1 MTNTKNELAV
11 MPTEEVAQRLQDVV
25 LSVTGTEGLN
35 GFKKAYMMAEGIQ
48 KLKDLLT
55 PQYMAPIMQLQ
66 GSKLGF
72 RTDKDKNQDGSP
84 GLGYSM
90 EIVKDCII
98 EAVLNGLQV
107 TGNQFN
113 IIAGN
118 MYPTKEG
125 TGYILNNFKGLKYQ
139 LVCSLP
145 RTNNDNTSA
154 AVEVTIKWTL
164 RGESF
169 EEVVPIPIKINKFMG
184 VDAIIG
190 KATRKGRAW
199 LISRITGSEITDGDV
214 EDATHTVVQNDKTKV
229 SDEEIEAQRWMALIK
244 DASTIEELEFFRG
257 SLPIDSKIVDF
268 FESRIKELKA
278 GEKK

>member
-1 MTNTKNELAV
+1 MTNTKELAV
-11 MPTEEVAQRLQDVV
+11 MPTEEVANRLQEVV
-25 LSVTGTEGLN
+25 LSVTGTEGLT
-35 GFKKAYMMAEGIQ
+35 GFRKAYMMAEGIK

-55 PQYMAPIMQLQ
+55 KEYMAPIMELS

-72 RTDKDKNQDGSP
+72 RTDRDTKPEK
-84 GLGYSM
+84 YSM
-90 EIVKDCII
+90 EIVKNCVI

-139 LVCSLP
+139 LICSLP
-145 RTNNDNTSA
+145 RTNAEKTSA
-154 AVEVTIKWTL
+154 AVDVTIKWTL
-164 RGESF
+164 NAQTF
-169 EEVVPIPIKINKFMG
+169 EEIVPIPIKIDQYAS

-199 LISRITGSEITDGDV
+199 LISRITGSEITDGEIEDV
-214 EDATHTVVQNDKTKV
+214 NHTVLSSKTTAKQT
-229 SDEEIEAQRWMALIK
+229 DQEAESQRWLAMIK
-244 DASTIEELEFFRG
+244 ECNTVEELEFYEQ
-257 SLPIDSKIVDF
+257 SIQH
-268 FESRIKELKA
+268 ESAEVNEAYGKRMTELKSGPKA
-278 GEKK
+278 KK